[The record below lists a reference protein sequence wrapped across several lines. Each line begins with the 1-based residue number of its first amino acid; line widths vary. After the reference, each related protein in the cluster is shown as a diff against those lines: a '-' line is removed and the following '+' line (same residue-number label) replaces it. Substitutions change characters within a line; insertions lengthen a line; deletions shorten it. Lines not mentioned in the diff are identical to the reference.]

1 MKGEHGR
8 EKRAGRWMRG
18 ALVGSQVAFCAVVLV
33 ASGLFVRS
41 LGRASD
47 MQLGFDPQGIAQASI
62 DLGLQGYE
70 PEAALQFFDD
80 LKREVSGLP
89 GVQSATVATSVPLGM
104 RPELLLV
111 SDANATQLDESGR
124 TEGEIEASQN
134 RVDEAYLETMDVRL
148 LRGRGFNRQ
157 DALDAPRVALVNT
170 TLADKIWPG
179 ADPIGKRMK
188 TNWGGWEQSIEVI
201 GVIEPGKYIML
212 TEAPRPH
219 FLLPLAQSFGEGS
232 PVTLHVRTRGA
243 PALVLPEVRRVL
255 LGLDPDVP
263 IYEAMT
269 MPEHLRTSA
278 FGLMPLRLGS
288 VIAGA
293 QALVGLLLALTG
305 MFGVVAY
312 TVSMRT
318 SEIGIRRA
326 LGATQTNVLR
336 LVSRGVL
343 RAGTIGLGFGLL
355 AALGLSQILLG
366 LLPGMEPFDLPVF
379 GYTTLLMTA
388 VSLLACYIAARRAA
402 RIDPAIS
409 MRIEG

>member
-1 MKGEHGR
+1 
-8 EKRAGRWMRG
+8 
-18 ALVGSQVAFCAVVLV
+18 
-33 ASGLFVRS
+33 
-41 LGRASD
+41 
-47 MQLGFDPQGIAQASI
+47 
-62 DLGLQGYE
+62 
-70 PEAALQFFDD
+70 
-80 LKREVSGLP
+80 
-89 GVQSATVATSVPLGM
+89 
-104 RPELLLV
+104 
-111 SDANATQLDESGR
+111 
-124 TEGEIEASQN
+124 
-134 RVDEAYLETMDVRL
+134 
-148 LRGRGFNRQ
+148 
-157 DALDAPRVALVNT
+157 
-170 TLADKIWPG
+170 
-179 ADPIGKRMK
+179 
-188 TNWGGWEQSIEVI
+188 
-201 GVIEPGKYIML
+201 
-212 TEAPRPH
+212 
-219 FLLPLAQSFGEGS
+219 
-232 PVTLHVRTRGA
+232 
-243 PALVLPEVRRVL
+243 
-255 LGLDPDVP
+255 LDPDVP